1 MLNAKYAKSWAES
14 HNNRKKEIDKL
25 LEQIGNDIEVAARSG
40 GYAIHLSDGLFACK
54 DNYLDG
60 TSVGKTNSE
69 DSVVVISVL
78 QEIGKAGYEVK
89 PVLNADVPYTII
101 SWLHVTL

>member
-14 HNNRKKEIDKL
+14 HNKRKKEIDKL
-25 LEQIGNDIEVAARSG
+25 LDQIENDIEVAARSG
-40 GYAIHLSDGLFACK
+40 GYDIHLNDGLFACK

-69 DSVVVISVL
+69 ESVVVISVL

-89 PVLNADVPYTII
+89 PIINTDSPYTII
-101 SWLHVTL
+101 SWLNVRL